1 MVAQHCNVKPGR
13 EADEE
18 MPCSNA
24 HFNQRQTTEV
34 EPDLEP
40 TPCMQQLSQSKATR
54 VPETLGTPLLQDTA
68 PGKQSLA
75 PSNQKTK
82 ICFRALAVLLLWGI
96 AALLGLSVASTA
108 QAKRTMHATV
118 ARPQT
123 RLDFTLRLASS
134 AHKCLGVAN
143 VKVQSQVVLQDC
155 SALGGKQFLLLN
167 DGTIRSRSNDQLC
180 MTSVSENKLV
190 LSTCVQSEMQVFDVQ
205 PSGMFALKAKPSEC
219 ISLLHGDIAAGV
231 VGLNHCSANLNEVFV
246 YGGGFFLVPELEHEL
261 SKVRSL
267 PPVTTDTDQMQENL
281 KAVCLFAVGMF
292 VLSALLI
299 MAACP
304 KRLYQCLSVLVLGFI
319 AGVIFLICSSLL
331 SAAPAMQESERLTQS
346 AKVVASGQ
354 TADLDFTL
362 RMIKS
367 ADRCLGV
374 GSLKDNSKVSLQQCK
389 ASTVQQFILQDDGTI
404 RAKQAD
410 ELCMTVEQES
420 KTFVLSPCDASKSH
434 LQTFSK
440 QAESRGWLQLHATP
454 WMCLNLWGGD
464 EDAGTVGLY
473 QCGRDLNEVFVYSG
487 GNVAIS
493 GLALQVHKVRLLLKQ
508 ASRPLEGGFFRILTL
523 GGGAC
528 FLLLA
533 VPSVMLLTGS
543 LGPRSA

>member
-1 MVAQHCNVKPGR
+1 
-13 EADEE
+13 
-18 MPCSNA
+18 
-24 HFNQRQTTEV
+24 
-34 EPDLEP
+34 
-40 TPCMQQLSQSKATR
+40 
-54 VPETLGTPLLQDTA
+54 
-68 PGKQSLA
+68 
-75 PSNQKTK
+75 
-82 ICFRALAVLLLWGI
+82 
-96 AALLGLSVASTA
+96 
-108 QAKRTMHATV
+108 
-118 ARPQT
+118 
-123 RLDFTLRLASS
+123 
-134 AHKCLGVAN
+134 
-143 VKVQSQVVLQDC
+143 
-155 SALGGKQFLLLN
+155 
-167 DGTIRSRSNDQLC
+167 
-180 MTSVSENKLV
+180 
-190 LSTCVQSEMQVFDVQ
+190 
-205 PSGMFALKAKPSEC
+205 
-219 ISLLHGDIAAGV
+219 
-231 VGLNHCSANLNEVFV
+231 
-246 YGGGFFLVPELEHEL
+246 
-261 SKVRSL
+261 
-267 PPVTTDTDQMQENL
+267 
-281 KAVCLFAVGMF
+281 
-292 VLSALLI
+292 
-299 MAACP
+299 
-304 KRLYQCLSVLVLGFI
+304 
-319 AGVIFLICSSLL
+319 
-331 SAAPAMQESERLTQS
+331 MQESERLTQS